1 MKIKNAFDY
10 SQELSELNTLLDS
23 LASTLEYIEGA
34 IYSAESATEDRGMEA
49 MALSLAKTDIKKSQ
63 EYITIRRDEIV
74 NKLSGSF
81 F

>member
-1 MKIKNAFDY
+1 MKVKNAFDY
-10 SQELSELNTLLDS
+10 SQELSELNTILES
-23 LASTLEYIEGA
+23 LSNTLEYVEGA
-34 IYSAESATEDRGMEA
+34 IYNAESSEEDRSMEA

-63 EYITIRRDEIV
+63 EYISIRRDEIV